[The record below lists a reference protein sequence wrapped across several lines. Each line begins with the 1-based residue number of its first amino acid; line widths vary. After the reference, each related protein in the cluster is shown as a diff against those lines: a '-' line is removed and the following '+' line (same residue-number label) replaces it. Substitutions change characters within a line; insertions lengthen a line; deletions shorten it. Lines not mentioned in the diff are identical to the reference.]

1 MTEHQPDRIWS
12 GIDIPKT
19 VAGVLAAIS
28 AAVVGSYLG
37 VAGTL
42 AGAAVASV
50 IGSVG
55 TEIYTRSIHKGKQ
68 KLQGTFT
75 AAPAAVGTPPVAA
88 AAATTIALP
97 AMDAA
102 TPRKVR
108 WKRVALVAGALF
120 MLAIGTLTTAELL
133 SGRSIADATRGG
145 NGDRSTISSL
155 FSDKSGK
162 NEKPDKSGTSTPSES
177 PSTQPTESPTEQ
189 PTQQPTDQP
198 TDQPTTAPT
207 GNSDT
212 TAPATGNPDS
222 TGGTGNGGTGTG
234 TGGTGTG
241 GTGTGTGGNGGAG
254 TTGNG
259 TGGTGGGT
267 GGGATGNG
275 VTGDSGATQAPAGIA
290 GSAQR

>member
-1 MTEHQPDRIWS
+1 MTEYQPDRIWS

-55 TEIYTRSIHKGKQ
+55 TEIYARSIHKGKR

-120 MLAIGTLTTAELL
+120 VLAIGTLTAAELI
-133 SGRSIADATRGG
+133 SGRSIADTTRGG

-155 FSDKSGK
+155 FTDKSGK
-162 NEKPDKSGTSTPSES
+162 NEKSDKSGTSTPSES

-189 PTQQPTDQP
+189 PSQQPTEQP
-198 TDQPTTAPT
+198 TDQPTTTAPT
-207 GNSDT
+207 GNSET

-222 TGGTGNGGTGTG
+222 TGGTGNGGGTG
-234 TGGTGTG
+234 TGN
-241 GTGTGTGGNGGAG
+241 GTGTGTAGNGGG
-254 TTGNG
+254 TGNG
-259 TGGTGGGT
+259 TDGGSGGGE
-267 GGGATGNG
+267 TGNG
-275 VTGDSGATQAPAGIA
+275 VTGDSGATQAPAG
-290 GSAQR
+290 

>member
-19 VAGVLAAIS
+19 LAGVLAALS

-42 AGAAVASV
+42 AGAAVASL

-55 TEIYTRSIHKGKQ
+55 TEVYTRSIKKGHR

-75 AAPAAVGTPPVAA
+75 AAPAAVGTPPVS

-97 AMDAA
+97 AMDAS
-102 TPRKVR
+102 PRKVR

-120 MLAIGTLTTAELL
+120 VLAMGTLTVAELI

-145 NGDRSTISSL
+145 NGDRSTVSSL
-155 FSDKSGK
+155 FGDKSGK
-162 NEKPDKSGTSTPSES
+162 SEKSRVSTPSQS
-177 PSTQPTESPTEQ
+177 PSTQPTTTESPTDR
-189 PTQQPTDQP
+189 PTDEP
-198 TDQPTTAPT
+198 TGGTSPAPT

-212 TAPATGNPDS
+212 VAPTTGSTGNPGS
-222 TGGTGNGGTGTG
+222 TGNGSGTGSGSGTGNNDTGTGTG
-234 TGGTGTG
+234 TGGTGG
-241 GTGTGTGGNGGAG
+241 GVSG
-254 TTGNG
+254 TTG
-259 TGGTGGGT
+259 
-267 GGGATGNG
+267 
-275 VTGDSGATQAPAGIA
+275 VT
-290 GSAQR
+290 GSAQP

>member
-19 VAGVLAAIS
+19 VAGVLAALS
-28 AAVVGSYLG
+28 AAVVGSYMG

-55 TEIYTRSIHKGKQ
+55 TEVYARSIKKGHR

-97 AMDAA
+97 AMDAS
-102 TPRKVR
+102 PRKVR

-120 MLAIGTLTTAELL
+120 VLAIGTLTAAELI

-145 NGDRSTISSL
+145 NGDRSTVSSL
-155 FSDKSGK
+155 FGDKSG
-162 NEKPDKSGTSTPSES
+162 
-177 PSTQPTESPTEQ
+177 
-189 PTQQPTDQP
+189 
-198 TDQPTTAPT
+198 
-207 GNSDT
+207 
-212 TAPATGNPDS
+212 
-222 TGGTGNGGTGTG
+222 
-234 TGGTGTG
+234 
-241 GTGTGTGGNGGAG
+241 
-254 TTGNG
+254 
-259 TGGTGGGT
+259 
-267 GGGATGNG
+267 
-275 VTGDSGATQAPAGIA
+275 
-290 GSAQR
+290 

>member
-19 VAGVLAAIS
+19 VAGVLAALS

-55 TEIYTRSIHKGKQ
+55 TEVYTRSIKKGHQ

-97 AMDAA
+97 AMDAS
-102 TPRKVR
+102 PRKVR

-120 MLAIGTLTTAELL
+120 VLAIGTLTAAELI

-145 NGDRSTISSL
+145 NGDRATISSL
-155 FSDKSGK
+155 YSDKSGESK
-162 NEKPDKSGTSTPSES
+162 KSPVSTPSQS
-177 PSTQPTESPTEQ
+177 PTTRPTTTEAPTGPASQQPTEQ
-189 PTQQPTDQP
+189 PTGE
-198 TDQPTTAPT
+198 PTTVAPT
-207 GNSDT
+207 GNSGT
-212 TAPATGNPDS
+212 TAPATGDPGS
-222 TGGTGNGGTGTG
+222 TGGATNGADGS
-234 TGGTGTG
+234 GGS
-241 GTGTGTGGNGGAG
+241 
-254 TTGNG
+254 
-259 TGGTGGGT
+259 GGG
-267 GGGATGNG
+267 G
-275 VTGDSGATQAPAGIA
+275 TQAPAGVT
-290 GSAQR
+290 GSAQP